1 MLLQGRAALSA
12 ARPLYWLAPHVYV
25 CRTDDHVVLLDLQR
39 DEYLGI
45 ADADSDLLARFVA
58 DWPGRASRNGESQHA
73 STLLDDFLEAGILT
87 RDPRAGKPAT
97 ILAVPRAQRGLLDD
111 YSPVRTRVSSRDAC
125 RFSAAVITAKWLLRR
140 KSVAPAVMH
149 VRGRQAVLPA
159 EAARSEPVDES
170 RARDAVAIFER
181 LRPFLTTSRDACL
194 FDSLALSEFLAP
206 HGMFP
211 QWIFG
216 VATRP
221 FAAHCWLQE
230 GGLVYNDTPDN
241 VRRFTPIMAV

>member
-1 MLLQGRAALSA
+1 M
-12 ARPLYWLAPHVYV
+12 HV

-45 ADADSDLLARFVA
+45 AEADSELLARFVA
-58 DWPGRASRNGESQHA
+58 DWPGRATRHGATEPA
-73 STLLDDFLEAGILT
+73 STLIDDFLEAGVLT
-87 RDPRAGKPAT
+87 CDPRIGKPAT
-97 ILAVPRAQRGLLDD
+97 PLTVPTAERGLLDD
-111 YSPVRTRVSSRDAC
+111 YSPVRMRVTTRDAC
-125 RFSAAVITAKWLLRR
+125 RFSAAVATAKWLLRR
-140 KSVAPAVMH
+140 KSVAQAVTH
-149 VRGRQAVLPA
+149 VRNRHV
-159 EAARSEPVDES
+159 ARRAPVNEV
-170 RARDAVAIFER
+170 RARDRVAVFER
-181 LRPFLTTSRDACL
+181 LRPFLTTSCDACL

-206 HGMFP
+206 HGLVP

-230 GGLVYNDTPDN
+230 GGLIYNDTPDN